1 MNSDQPA
8 PDAASRPA
16 TSPLPLV
23 TLEAVRAAADR
34 LDGIV
39 VRTPVIAFGPPE
51 HSLWLKAESLQSIGA
66 FKIRGAYNAL
76 ASLTTDERR
85 RGAVAFSSGN
95 HGRGVARAARLLGM
109 PAVVV
114 VPTDAPPVKVR
125 AIQAD
130 GAQVVLAGTSGDE
143 RRAAAE
149 RIAAERGMALIP
161 PFDDDRIIAG
171 QGTIGLELVEQLP
184 DLAVVVIPI
193 GGGGLASGIAVAI
206 RALRPDVRLIGV
218 EPAMAAD
225 ARDSLAQGRIV
236 TWSAADTARTIAD
249 GARTAHLGLRTFAH
263 LRALLDSVVTVTDAE
278 IAAGVRL
285 AAEESRLV
293 VEPTGALAVAALAF
307 HRSELGSDV
316 RAGSTVGVV
325 SGGNVDP
332 DRYRD
337 WLASPIPDW
346 A

>member
-1 MNSDQPA
+1 MHDRSPG
-8 PDAASRPA
+8 PDAADPP
-16 TSPLPLV
+16 TTPPLV
-23 TLEAVRAAADR
+23 TLEAVRTAAAR

-39 VRTPVIAFGPPE
+39 TRTPVIAFGPPE
-51 HSLWLKAESLQSIGA
+51 RSLWLKAESLQSIGA

-76 ASLTTDERR
+76 ASLTADERL

-95 HGRGVARAARLLGM
+95 HGRGIARAARLLGM

-114 VPTDAPPVKVR
+114 IPLDAPAVKVR
-125 AIQAD
+125 AIAAE
-130 GAQVVLAGTSGDE
+130 GAEIVQAGTSGDE

-149 RIAAERGMALIP
+149 QIARDRGMALIP
-161 PFDDDRIIAG
+161 PFDDDRIIVG
-171 QGTIGLELVEQLP
+171 QGTIGLELIEQLP
-184 DLAVVVIPI
+184 DLSAVAIPI

-218 EPAMAAD
+218 EPELAAD
-225 ARDSLAQGRIV
+225 ARDSLARGRIV
-236 TWSAADTARTIAD
+236 TWPAADTARTIAD
-249 GARTAHLGLRTFAH
+249 GARTTHLGLRTFDH
-263 LRALLDSVVTVTDAE
+263 LRALLDSIVTVTDAE

-307 HRSELGSDV
+307 RGSDV
-316 RAGSTVGVV
+316 RGDGRPGSVVGVV

-332 DRYRD
+332 DRYRE
-337 WLASPIPDW
+337 WLSAPIPNW
-346 A
+346 G